1 MKTLAALFGAV
12 ALWLIGLLVFANHV
26 KSLTPAAEPARADA
40 VVALT
45 GASDARI
52 VEAVRLLEEGKAGRL
67 LVSGVNRQVTRKDIQ
82 ALTDAEDQVY
92 QCCVDLGFEAETTLG
107 NAQETAAWVRAK
119 RFDSLIVVT
128 SDYHMPRS
136 LLELRGAL
144 PGVELRPYPVATR
157 SVNVGTWW
165 RSPKSARLLAWEYT
179 KFLAV
184 GARELV
190 LGLGRRAPEDEAGAA
205 EAPTAA

>member
-1 MKTLAALFGAV
+1 MKTLAVLFGIV
-12 ALWLIGLLVFANHV
+12 ALWLIGLVAFAGHV
-26 KSLTPAAEPARADA
+26 KGLTPAAEPARADA

-52 VEAVRLLEEGKAGRL
+52 VQAVRLLQAGKAKRL
-67 LVSGVNRQVTRKDIQ
+67 LVSGVNRKVSRADIQ
-82 ALTDAEDQVY
+82 ALTGAPDAIY

-107 NAQETAAWVRAK
+107 NAQETAAWVKAK
-119 RFDSLIVVT
+119 SFDSLIVVT

-136 LLELRGAL
+136 MLELKGAL
-144 PGVELRPYPVATR
+144 PGVRLVPYPVATP

-184 GARELV
+184 SARELV
-190 LGLGRRAPEDEAGAA
+190 LGVGRRAPERAA
-205 EAPTAA
+205 ETKAPSAA